1 MKESSEKLPQ
11 FKLKYATAVALS
23 LLSGV
28 GWGFGLTATS
38 SSAKENTL
46 EFQLIFTI
54 FAMTHAVVLLTVH
67 GVCCLQARNVWRS
80 FFICCK
86 KHGQYKVPINTSK
99 LEPLPETTTS
109 YPMSNLAEQVNEL
122 QTQPKGRNESA
133 TTVFV
138 AENDVEVGLDIDQ
151 DMNTTTHATTVI
163 ENMEKDDVLS
173 NKGVGMP
180 TEKNGTTHEEE
191 NKDE

>member
-11 FKLKYATAVALS
+11 FKYATAVALS

-54 FAMTHAVVLLTVH
+54 FAITHAVVLLIMH

-80 FFICCK
+80 FFFCCK
-86 KHGQYKVPINTSK
+86 KHGQYTVSINTSK
-99 LEPLPETTTS
+99 PAPLPESISSYRMSNLSKQASKLQIEPNRQNESTTTS
-109 YPMSNLAEQVNEL
+109 
-122 QTQPKGRNESA
+122 
-133 TTVFV
+133 FV
-138 AENDVEVGLDIDQ
+138 AEGDVEVGLDIDQ
-151 DMNTTTHATTVI
+151 DTHATTVI

-180 TEKNGTTHEEE
+180 TEKNGTTREE

>member
-38 SSAKENTL
+38 SSGKENTL
-46 EFQLIFTI
+46 EFQSIFTI
-54 FAMTHAVVLLTVH
+54 FAMTHAVVLLIMH

-80 FFICCK
+80 FFFCCK

-99 LEPLPETTTS
+99 LEPLPETISS
-109 YPMSNLAEQVNEL
+109 YRMSNLAKQANKL
-122 QTQPKGRNESA
+122 QLEPNRLNES
-133 TTVFV
+133 TTTSFV
-138 AENDVEVGLDIDQ
+138 AEDDVEVGLDIDQ
-151 DMNTTTHATTVI
+151 DTYATTVI

-173 NKGVGMP
+173 NEGVGMP

>member
-38 SSAKENTL
+38 SSAQENTL

-54 FAMTHAVVLLTVH
+54 FAMTHAVVLLIMH

-80 FFICCK
+80 FFFCCK
-86 KHGQYKVPINTSK
+86 KHGQYKVSINTSK
-99 LEPLPETTTS
+99 LEPLPESISSYRMSNLSKQASKLQIEPNRQNESTTTS
-109 YPMSNLAEQVNEL
+109 
-122 QTQPKGRNESA
+122 
-133 TTVFV
+133 FV
-138 AENDVEVGLDIDQ
+138 AEGDVEVGLDIDQ
-151 DMNTTTHATTVI
+151 DTHATTVI

-180 TEKNGTTHEEE
+180 TEKNGTTREE